1 MKALIVPGVT
11 DNNKGDQAL
20 VWETY
25 RLIKDTNLFDEIN
38 IVLSINKNTDYP
50 ENVKQ
55 TIDKGIKIIPT
66 NILKHPRRNINFQN
80 DYVKDSYRNLF
91 RMIFNGIFDLLS
103 SLLILIVSNKKHLRQ
118 IFLPRSY
125 NSLLDIYTEADVV
138 FLKGGGFIHA
148 YGEFYAFYLMW
159 YFLFYIR
166 LANKM
171 KKKVI
176 ILPNSFGPFEGF
188 WVKKQVK
195 SVLSKVDLIYCREE
209 VSSKALSELLGYP
222 IKVESDLGFHLK
234 VSSNAEEKVSYYFKK
249 YNIDENDALF
259 GLTLR
264 PWRFPNM
271 SNSKEKYHNYINA
284 IAEAVNFVS
293 KTGRK
298 VVIFNQSIGP
308 NAHEDDRN
316 AIMDLI
322 KLLPNENMI
331 TWINEDLPCDILKTM
346 YSKCESFL
354 GTRFHSVIFAI
365 TSLVPSIAIAY
376 GGNKGT
382 GIMYDFNL
390 NEYVIPIEKVS
401 GEILC
406 SMLSHLWENNVEIRH
421 LLKIGMNKIESS
433 RQHVLDEI
441 IELIKSKR

>member
-1 MKALIVPGVT
+1 
-11 DNNKGDQAL
+11 
-20 VWETY
+20 
-25 RLIKDTNLFDEIN
+25 
-38 IVLSINKNTDYP
+38 
-50 ENVKQ
+50 
-55 TIDKGIKIIPT
+55 
-66 NILKHPRRNINFQN
+66 
-80 DYVKDSYRNLF
+80 
-91 RMIFNGIFDLLS
+91 
-103 SLLILIVSNKKHLRQ
+103 
-118 IFLPRSY
+118 
-125 NSLLDIYTEADVV
+125 
-138 FLKGGGFIHA
+138 
-148 YGEFYAFYLMW
+148 
-159 YFLFYIR
+159 
-166 LANKM
+166 
-171 KKKVI
+171 
-176 ILPNSFGPFEGF
+176 
-188 WVKKQVK
+188 
-195 SVLSKVDLIYCREE
+195 
-209 VSSKALSELLGYP
+209 
-222 IKVESDLGFHLK
+222 
-234 VSSNAEEKVSYYFKK
+234 
-249 YNIDENDALF
+249 
-259 GLTLR
+259 
-264 PWRFPNM
+264 M
-271 SNSKEKYHNYINA
+271 SNSKEKYQNYINA